1 MTAPREAVEAAPAA
15 ESRFA
20 ARYRVRFD
28 ESTPSGTLRTSALLR
43 YAQDLAWMHS
53 EALGFDR
60 AWYEERS
67 LAWLVRAAEVEVRGT
82 VGTGRTLDVTT
93 EVVGHRKVWARRR
106 GEFRL
111 PGGESV
117 ATVLT
122 DWVLVDGRG
131 RLARVPEVFEARF
144 PAPAMSDPLLR
155 VELPPL
161 PADRRRRAFRARRHE
176 LDPVGH
182 VNNAVY
188 LDWLE
193 EAIADEP
200 GGESALDALP
210 RRYRLEYAGAAEPG
224 TDLEAATWRDGGG
237 WAYSLRG
244 GGTDLIRAR
253 FEA

>member
-1 MTAPREAVEAAPAA
+1 
-15 ESRFA
+15 
-20 ARYRVRFD
+20 
-28 ESTPSGTLRTSALLR
+28 
-43 YAQDLAWMHS
+43 MHS

-60 AWYEERS
+60 DWYAERS
-67 LAWLVRAAEVEVRGT
+67 LAWLVRAAEVEV
-82 VGTGRTLDVTT
+82 VGAVSTGRTLDVTT

-106 GEFRL
+106 GEFHL
-111 PGGESV
+111 PEGALV

-144 PAPAMSDPLLR
+144 PAPAMSESLLR
-155 VELPPL
+155 VELPP
-161 PADRRRRAFRARRHE
+161 PPGGAARRSFRARRHE

-193 EAIADEP
+193 EAVADASPEDAP
-200 GGESALDALP
+200 RLDELP
-210 RRYRLEYAGAAEPG
+210 RRYRIDYAGAVAPG
-224 TDLEAATWRDGGG
+224 VDLEAVAWRDEAG

-244 GGTDLIRAR
+244 PHGELIRAR
-253 FEA
+253 LEA